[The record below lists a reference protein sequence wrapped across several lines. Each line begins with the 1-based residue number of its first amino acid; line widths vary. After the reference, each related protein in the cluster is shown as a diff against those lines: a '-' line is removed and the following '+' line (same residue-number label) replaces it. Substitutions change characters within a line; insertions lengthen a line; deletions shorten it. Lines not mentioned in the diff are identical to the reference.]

1 MLDAT
6 ELDLTGKILRHRTR
20 QRTQND
26 GVGTRRVEP
35 PRGEIEITIGW
46 YQLTASNFRHPKLV
60 PKTPEPLYSFFF
72 SKVHDRL

>member
-35 PRGEIEITIGW
+35 PRGEIEEGIG
-46 YQLTASNFRHPKLV
+46 N
-60 PKTPEPLYSFFF
+60 
-72 SKVHDRL
+72 